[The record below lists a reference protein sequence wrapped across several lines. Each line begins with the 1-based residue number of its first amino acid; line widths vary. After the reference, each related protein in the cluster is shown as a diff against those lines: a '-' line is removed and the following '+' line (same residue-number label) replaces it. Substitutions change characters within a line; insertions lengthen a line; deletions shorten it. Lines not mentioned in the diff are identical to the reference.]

1 MTRRPL
7 DPFTTLLV
15 VLLPVLLVVGIL
27 LGGHPDALPGPLRDA
42 LVQKPANPTYEEGLA
57 LLERDYFRKLDPRA
71 LSDASLSGVVASLGD
86 RFSNYFSPAD
96 FKAFNDPLHG
106 HGRFAGVGVAVGA
119 DPLGLRVLDVYA
131 DTPAA
136 RAGIHDGDLIV
147 AVNGAVLKG
156 KTAAQDTGL
165 VKGPA
170 DTPVTLTVA
179 SGAHQR
185 TVTLRRAEVAV
196 PLVQSEVRTVAGHK
210 LAWVELSTFNA
221 DGIHGQLREA
231 IDRRLSEGARGIV
244 LDLRHNGGGLLDE
257 AVLVAS
263 TFIPEGTIV
272 TTDGRTRPRHVY
284 TAVGD
289 AIPTSVPVAVL
300 VDANTAS
307 ASEIVTAA
315 LQDHHRATVVG
326 THTFGKG
333 VFQEVVP
340 LSNGGAM
347 DITVGEYF
355 TPNGRNLGGGGVKQG
370 AGVQPDVVV
379 GAVPSGGHDPALDAA
394 LRAVASKLR

>member
-15 VLLPVLLVVGIL
+15 VLLPVMLVVGIL

-57 LLERDYFRKLDPRA
+57 LLERDYFRKLDPRV

-106 HGRFAGVGVAVGA
+106 RRFAGVGLAVEA

-136 RAGIHDGDLIV
+136 RGGIHDGDLIV
-147 AVNGAVLKG
+147 AVNGTALKG
-156 KTAAQDTGL
+156 KTAEEDTGL
-165 VKGPA
+165 IKGPA

-179 SGAHQR
+179 TGARQR
-185 TVTLRRAEVAV
+185 IVTLRRAEVVA
-196 PLVQSEVRTVAGHK
+196 PLVQSEMRTVAGHK
-210 LAWVELSTFNA
+210 LAWVQLSSFNA
-221 DGIHGQLREA
+221 AGVHGQVREA

-244 LDLRHNGGGLLDE
+244 LDLRGNGGGLLDE

>member
-7 DPFTTLLV
+7 DPLTTLLV
-15 VLLPVLLVVGIL
+15 VLLPVLLVTGIF

-42 LVQKPANPTYEEGLA
+42 LVGKPANPAYDDGVA

-71 LSDASLSGVVASLGD
+71 LNDASLAGAVASLGD
-86 RFSNYFSPAD
+86 RFSNYFTPAD

-106 HGRFAGVGVAVGA
+106 HRFAGVGLAVGA
-119 DPLGLRVLDVYA
+119 DPEGLRVLDVYPN
-131 DTPAA
+131 TPAA

-147 AVNGAVLKG
+147 DVNGVSLKG
-156 KTAAQDTGL
+156 RTADQDTGL
-165 VKGPA
+165 IKGPA
-170 DTPVTLTVA
+170 GTPVTLTVV
-179 SGAHQR
+179 SGSHRR
-185 TVTLRRAEVAV
+185 TAALRRAEVAI
-196 PLVQSEVRTVAGHK
+196 PLVQSDIRTVAGRK

-221 DGIHGQLREA
+221 DGVHGQLREA

-244 LDLRHNGGGLLDE
+244 LDLRRNGGGLLNE

-263 TFIPEGTIV
+263 TFVPDGTIV

-289 AIPTSVPVAVL
+289 AIPTSIPVAVL
-300 VDANTAS
+300 VDGNTAS

-370 AGVQPDVVV
+370 AGVQPDLVVDT
-379 GAVPSGGHDPALDAA
+379 APSGGRDRPLDAA
-394 LRAVASKLR
+394 LRVVASKLR